1 MAKRIN
7 QDTQMPQQI
16 EGKCNIS
23 QVKESSNISTK
34 SSVQPETWIPTWSS
48 EYVTGVMNEPVKF
61 LQPLNKDLRY
71 QRTRIEL
78 LMNVL

>member
-1 MAKRIN
+1 MKFNGQEN
-7 QDTQMPQQI
+7 QPRHSDASNVL

-23 QVKESSNISTK
+23 QVKESLNNSTK

-61 LQPLNKDLRY
+61 LQPLNKD
-71 QRTRIEL
+71 
-78 LMNVL
+78 